1 MLNMAEKKKQKI
13 FTTILLTLLA
23 LGLFA
28 EVLHFVPILRAQTND
43 GYSLNFYITL
53 QEVPLSNVTIVVTD
67 PPELAQGLGY
77 VSTTDP
83 TGYAFFTLSLGSYDY
98 LLYFQN
104 HQIGSGSFNVTSPT
118 QIVAINF
125 LTLQQPKTSQNFPF
139 AIIFIALIVF
149 CIIVLTIDHDRKRKK

>member
-1 MLNMAEKKKQKI
+1 MNRKI
-13 FTTILLTLLA
+13 RKITLALTLLA

-53 QEVPLSNVTIVVTD
+53 QEVPLSNVTIVVSD

-77 VSTTDP
+77 VRSTDP

-104 HQIGSGSFNVTSPT
+104 YQIGSGSFNVTSPT

-125 LTLQQPKTSQNFPF
+125 LTLQQSKTSQNFPLGNV
-139 AIIFIALIVF
+139 AIVF
-149 CIIVLTIDHDRKRKK
+149 MALVVFIGIVLTVEHDRKRKK